1 MEIGSSL
8 THIINF
14 LYTSLALKR
23 ENKTLINLIR
33 IQKNVYIFAQTNS
46 IMESA
51 ITYQKVRKRFESNF
65 DVAVKYYS
73 IMSVLNDF
81 ALTEREVQ
89 LISYMAVRGN
99 IFNIEMKNE
108 FCKEYK
114 TSLATIN
121 NIVSR
126 LRKVGILIKGEG
138 NVKIRPVLFL
148 NFENNIVIQVWMEK
162 T

>member
-1 MEIGSSL
+1 
-8 THIINF
+8 
-14 LYTSLALKR
+14 
-23 ENKTLINLIR
+23 
-33 IQKNVYIFAQTNS
+33 
-46 IMESA
+46 MESA
-51 ITYQKVRKRFESNF
+51 ITYQKVRKRFKSNF
-65 DVAVKYYS
+65 EVAVKYYS

-99 IFNIEMKNE
+99 IFNIETKTQ

-126 LRKVGILIKGEG
+126 LRKIGILVKGEG
-138 NVKIRPVLFL
+138 NMKIRPVLFL
-148 NFENNIVIQVWMEK
+148 NFENNIVVQLWMEK
-162 T
+162 I